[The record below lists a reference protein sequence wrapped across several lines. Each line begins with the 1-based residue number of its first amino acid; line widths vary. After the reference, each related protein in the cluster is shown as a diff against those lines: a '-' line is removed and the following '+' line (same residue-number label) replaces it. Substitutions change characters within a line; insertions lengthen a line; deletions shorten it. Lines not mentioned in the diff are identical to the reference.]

1 MAKIQELQDKW
12 MALSKRERWMIFG
25 AGLIGVVGMI
35 DTFMLEPLR
44 QQNHLAQEQTF
55 KLQEDVTKVQKQVA
69 DLKVSAQGGK
79 TEQQL
84 EMDAI
89 KDKLK
94 LQQDAMANMSAL
106 MVKPNEV
113 LPLLRDLLRKHDEV
127 EVIGL
132 ESLPVDNFI
141 KKHTL
146 GANGAS
152 GGDMVN
158 PTNSSSLATVKTDE
172 NALNQVYQHTIKLT
186 VQGNY
191 QAVMNYAYDLKKHA
205 GVLSWESAEMKAEYP
220 KTELTLH
227 LYTLSMQN
235 VWLGI

>member
-44 QQNHLAQEQTF
+44 QQNNSAQEQTF
-55 KLQEDVTKVQKQVA
+55 KLQEDVTKVQKQIT

-79 TEQQL
+79 TGHQL

-113 LPLLRDLLRKHDEV
+113 LPLLRDLLKKHDEV

-141 KKHTL
+141 KKHALAAKNEQASGATVQADNQ
-146 GANGAS
+146 GANA
-152 GGDMVN
+152 
-158 PTNSSSLATVKTDE
+158 ADE
-172 NALNQVYQHTIKLT
+172 NVLNQVYQHTIKLT
-186 VQGNY
+186 VRGNY

-205 GVLSWESAEMKAEYP
+205 GVLSWESAEMKAQYP
-220 KTELTLH
+220 KTELKIH
-227 LYTLSMQN
+227 LYTLSLQN